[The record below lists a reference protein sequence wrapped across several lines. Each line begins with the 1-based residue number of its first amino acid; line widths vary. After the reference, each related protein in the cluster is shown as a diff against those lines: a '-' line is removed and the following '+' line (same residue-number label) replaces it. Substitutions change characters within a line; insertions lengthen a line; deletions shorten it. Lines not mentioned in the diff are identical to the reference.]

1 MAGLS
6 SIQLPSS
13 VPTYRQ
19 PSGSL
24 LDAIAAEGEGAKGC
38 LRGTHRLFELEQ
50 TVARMTALMARCGMT
65 RLADIS
71 GLDRIGVP
79 VMMVSRP
86 NAQPVSVS
94 QGKGLTPAA
103 AAASALVEA
112 AELYHAEQA
121 LCPGLYASARRMEES
136 GHVIVLEGLWREL
149 RAPIDPYSSFAWTAA
164 QDLRTGQ
171 TVWLPHDL
179 VHADLTGN
187 QAAGGGFVI
196 SSNGLAGGNSLTE
209 AAIHA
214 LCEVIERD
222 STARWQAL
230 GRSERERSR
239 VDPASIT
246 DVDCIMLLDRLERA
260 GFDAG
265 VWNAT
270 GRTGIPSFHAA
281 ILDRRN
287 REGHPGAGDGC
298 HLSPSI
304 AVLRAL
310 TEAIQTRLTYIVGT
324 RDDIDPEAYRLAER
338 RDRRNRHEMLMA
350 DQARLD
356 FRAFSDLSGAT
367 LAGDLALILDR
378 LARTGRAA
386 YAVDLSQP
394 EIGLPVVRCIVPG
407 MRLPSEGSR

>member
-6 SIQLPSS
+6 SVQLPSS
-13 VPTYRQ
+13 VPRCGR

-24 LDAIAAEGEGAKGC
+24 LDAIAAEGEGAKRC
-38 LRGTHRLFELEQ
+38 LRGTHRLFEAEQ
-50 TVARMTALMARCGMT
+50 TVGRMTGLMAQCGMT

-86 NAQPVSVS
+86 NAQSVSVS

-121 LCPGLYASARRMEES
+121 LCPGLYASAQRMEES
-136 GHVIVLEGLWREL
+136 RHVIVLEGLWREA
-149 RAPIDPYSSFAWTAA
+149 RASIDPNSSFAWTAA
-164 QDLRTGQ
+164 QNLRTGQ
-171 TVWLPHDL
+171 AAWLPHDL
-179 VHADLTGN
+179 VHADLTGS
-187 QAAGGGFVI
+187 QPAGGGFVV

-209 AAIHA
+209 AVIHS

-222 STARWQAL
+222 STARWQKL
-230 GRSERERSR
+230 GRSLREPSR
-239 VDPASIT
+239 IDLVSIA
-246 DVDCIMLLDRLERA
+246 DADCAMLLDRLECA
-260 GFDAG
+260 DFDVG
-265 VWNAT
+265 IWNTT
-270 GRTGIPSFHAA
+270 GDTEIPSFHAA

-304 AVLRAL
+304 AILRAL

-324 RDDIDPEAYRLAER
+324 RDDIDPEAYRPAQR

-350 DQARLD
+350 DQGRLD
-356 FRAFSDLSGAT
+356 FRAFSDLSGST

-378 LARTGRAA
+378 LSRTGRAA

-407 MRLPSEGSR
+407 MRLPSEASR